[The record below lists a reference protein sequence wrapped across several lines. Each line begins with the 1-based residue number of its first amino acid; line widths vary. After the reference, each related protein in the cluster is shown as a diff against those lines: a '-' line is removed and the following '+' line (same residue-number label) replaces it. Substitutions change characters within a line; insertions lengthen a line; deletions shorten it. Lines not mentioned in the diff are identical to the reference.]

1 MATSSTREGASS
13 MSEEKN
19 EQLLAGREPGLVG
32 KTRQFWHDV
41 KMEMKKVSWPARNEV
56 VNTTIIVVLAVI
68 FFGFYL
74 FGIDMVFAYLI
85 QWIEWGAAW
94 IFG

>member
-1 MATSSTREGASS
+1 

-19 EQLLAGREPGLVG
+19 EQLLAGREPGLLG
-32 KTRQFWHDV
+32 KVRLFWHEV

-68 FFGFYL
+68 FFGIYL
-74 FGIDMVFAYLI
+74 FLTDMAFTYLI
-85 QWIEWGAAW
+85 HLIEWGAAK

>member
-19 EQLLAGREPGLVG
+19 EQLLAGREPGLLG
-32 KTRQFWHDV
+32 KVRQFWHEV
-41 KMEMKKVSWPARNEV
+41 KSEMRKVSWPARTEV
-56 VNTTIIVVLAVI
+56 VNTTIIVVLAVF
-68 FFGFYL
+68 FFGVYL
-74 FGIDMVFAYLI
+74 FLTDMAFTYLI
-85 QWIEWGAAW
+85 KLIELGAAK

>member
-19 EQLLAGREPGLVG
+19 EQLLAGREPGLIG
-32 KTRQFWHDV
+32 KVRQFWHEV

-74 FGIDMVFAYLI
+74 FVTDMAFTYII
-85 QWIEWGAAW
+85 QFIEWGAGK